1 MRSNRRPGSYT
12 PSAYKV
18 IASARING
26 NKIRVERWKDGTI
39 RGWNATYAKPATQE
53 EIDAVMKAKA

>member
-1 MRSNRRPGSYT
+1 MRNNRPGDYT

-18 IASARING
+18 IATARING
-26 NKIRVERWKDGTI
+26 NKIRVERWEDGTI

-53 EIDAVMKAKA
+53 EIDAAMKGKA